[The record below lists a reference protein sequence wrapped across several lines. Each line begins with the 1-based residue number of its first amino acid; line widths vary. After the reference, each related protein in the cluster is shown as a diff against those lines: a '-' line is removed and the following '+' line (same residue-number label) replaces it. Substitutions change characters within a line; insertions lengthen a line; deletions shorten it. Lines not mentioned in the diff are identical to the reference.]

1 MTTFLVH
8 LSPRNQKRAKLLQFF
23 SERGLSVAL
32 FGRLGRTIHGST
44 GMLHSDFRVARTPL
58 SKWFVTIYKFESPL
72 QLLSKLGSFRVAYPF
87 CMWFTNLDYVYLF
100 FIAAYFLYKYVM
112 LWDKPILDIKKDW
125 NLLCKLL
132 LNWDPFRRS
141 GLSI

>member
-1 MTTFLVH
+1 MQ
-8 LSPRNQKRAKLLQFF
+8 S
-23 SERGLSVAL
+23 SCSSSVNAACPWGSLGAL
-32 FGRLGRTIHGST
+32 EEGST
-44 GMLHSDFRVARTPL
+44 GNGMLHSDFRVARITPL

-87 CMWFTNLDYVYLF
+87 LMWFTNLDYVYLF
-100 FIAAYFLYKYVM
+100 FIEAYFLYKYVM

-132 LNWDPFRRS
+132 LNWDPFRKS